1 MLPGKEYV
9 LSIARLYPGT
19 RMSQAVV
26 YGNLVYTAG
35 QVDDAQTVADQVRAV
50 LSKIDDLLA
59 EAGTNKSYLVSAN
72 VWLADI
78 ATVDEMNAVWEAW
91 IDPAA
96 MPARATVE
104 SKLVAPQYKVEIAV
118 VAAIPAPA
126 PPGSRELA

>member
-1 MLPGKEYV
+1 
-9 LSIARLYPGT
+9 
-19 RMSQAVV
+19 MSQAVV